1 MTTFLLAAAFVVLVT
16 TALGLARVLRGP
28 SDADRILSAQLL
40 GTGGIATLL
49 LMGVAEG
56 TPGVIDTA
64 LTLALLAAFVA
75 IAFAALFTRAS
86 KDDAPEEPQ

>member
-1 MTTFLLAAAFVVLVT
+1 M
-16 TALGLARVLRGP
+16 
-28 SDADRILSAQLL
+28 SAQLL

-75 IAFAALFTRAS
+75 IAFAAFFARAA
-86 KDDAPEEPQ
+86 DADAPEEPR

>member
-1 MTTFLLAAAFVVLVT
+1 MLSLFDLFALLVLLTASFAWLNAVVFRL
-16 TALGLARVLRGP
+16 P
-28 SDADRILSAQLL
+28 SNI
-40 GTGGIATLL
+40 GLL

-75 IAFAALFTRAS
+75 IAFAAFFARAS
-86 KDDAPEEPQ
+86 EADAPNEPQ